1 LIPDAASLLCKE
13 NKGDAVTIANRLFG
27 FTGAFF
33 AAILMVSSTNAAP
46 KKVIKSNWLSTVTV
60 SSEGGHVIG
69 NPNAPI
75 KLIEYASYTCGHC
88 GSFETTD
95 APILRRDYIA
105 QGTVSLEIRPF
116 LLNALDVPVT
126 LLANCGTPG
135 KFYGTHNSLMTRQKS
150 WIANADKISSATKAK
165 LDKPDFAGFNIDVYN
180 ALQLNNLAKER
191 GLTEA
196 VVQKCLS
203 DAGKIEKIIAI
214 TDNAAQKL
222 NVRGTPSFFVNG
234 ALKED
239 AHTIE
244 TLKPYLTVK

>member
-1 LIPDAASLLCKE
+1 
-13 NKGDAVTIANRLFG
+13 VTISNRLFASI
-27 FTGAFF
+27 GALLS
-33 AAILMVSSTNAAP
+33 ALLLVSSTNAAP
-46 KKVIKSNWLSTVTV
+46 KKPVKSNWLSTVTV

-69 NPNAPI
+69 NPDAPI

-88 GSFETTD
+88 RNFEIKD

-135 KFYGTHNSLMTRQKS
+135 KFYGTHNSIMTQQRIWS
-150 WIANADKISSATKAK
+150 ANADKISDATKAK

-180 ALQLNNLAKER
+180 TLQLSGLAKER
-191 GLTEA
+191 GLSEA
-196 VVQKCLS
+196 TVQKCLS
-203 DAGKIEKIIAI
+203 DAGKIEKIIAM
-214 TDNAAQKL
+214 TDNASQKL
-222 NVRGTPSFFVNG
+222 NVQGTPTFFVNG
-234 ALKED
+234 VLKDD
-239 AHTIE
+239 ARTLE